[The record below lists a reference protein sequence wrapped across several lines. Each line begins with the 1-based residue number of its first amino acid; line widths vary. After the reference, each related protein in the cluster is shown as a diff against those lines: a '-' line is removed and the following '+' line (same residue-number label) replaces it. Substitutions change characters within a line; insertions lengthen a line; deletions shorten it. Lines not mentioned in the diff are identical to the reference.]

1 MEPGRGPSHLRNAAR
16 DDRSHLIRT
25 LERLH
30 PKEAS
35 PQLEGRVR
43 VRPDRAGDP
52 VSTGKFPRLD
62 VEASQ
67 HATGVE
73 HLDGV
78 HEWQDVHQI
87 GLVPAPRAEPVERM
101 RHADERPLSP
111 QPTDRLLRRKPR
123 GNLLGHV
130 RGQDFAARR
139 HDLLPH
145 NDPLR
150 VQSLRRPR
158 PRDGVVVCDDDAVNP
173 LTARRR
179 NQVRGTEEGILG
191 GEGVGVE
198 FEGELR

>member
-139 HDLLPH
+139 HNLLAH

-158 PRDGVVVCDDDAVNP
+158 PRDGVVIRHNDAVNP
-173 LTARRR
+173 LAPRRGY
-179 NQVRGTEEGILG
+179 QVRGTEEGILG